1 MGAVDWILNL
11 SIVLLWLGWKAR
23 GPVSHVPQ
31 PGQSLL
37 STLKPTSRAQTKDWA
52 LPVAM
57 VGLILVRSL
66 VYWNIGT
73 ATGWNPSLSF
83 GAISITFRSD
93 KLPLILLYSIL
104 VAGLWL
110 ICLQISLTFLL
121 LVNQGRNETEGF
133 QRSIR
138 FMAPLQARLPGFLL
152 VFIPFVTGF
161 LLWLGLGTLFLK
173 LGLVPKPVSNA
184 HFVQQAA
191 VVGVSSFLIWRIP
204 ITLLLGLY
212 LLNSY
217 VYLGNA
223 LMLNYAS
230 STARLLLIPL
240 RYLPLRL
247 GKLDLTPLAGMAVV
261 FGLDHLI
268 TVALVKVYLRLP
280 L

>member
-1 MGAVDWILNL
+1 M
-11 SIVLLWLGWKAR
+11 
-23 GPVSHVPQ
+23 
-31 PGQSLL
+31 
-37 STLKPTSRAQTKDWA
+37 
-52 LPVAM
+52 
-57 VGLILVRSL
+57 
-66 VYWNIGT
+66 
-73 ATGWNPSLSF
+73 
-83 GAISITFRSD
+83 
-93 KLPLILLYSIL
+93 
-104 VAGLWL
+104 
-110 ICLQISLTFLL
+110 
-121 LVNQGRNETEGF
+121 NQGRNETEGF

-152 VFIPFVTGF
+152 AFIPFVTGF
-161 LLWLGLGTLFLK
+161 LLWLGLGALFLK
-173 LGLVPKPVSNA
+173 LGLCPKPVSNA

-223 LMLNYAS
+223 LLLNYAS
-230 STARLLLIPL
+230 STARLLLVPL

-268 TVALVKVYLRLP
+268 TVALVKIYLRLP